1 MRIVVNGLDIGQT
14 NPYIITKFKSS
25 VIGAMKL
32 NTYEIPQTSAVKFVS
47 NYGKGITMEF
57 EMSILASTHE
67 QLLTYIR
74 TLENALYPNANIAL
88 DIVMYTDNNDIYRM
102 QGYLATDI
110 EYTRQVTYAELS
122 FTILVPNGKILNNTL
137 NSVTL
142 SQTGAP
148 TGAVLP
154 WTLPVLLGAPTGG
167 AVINNA
173 GNAYASLNITISGP
187 GTNFTIYNNATN
199 EKIEINNLTLN
210 NLQTIEIDGT
220 AQTVKQ
226 SGVSIYQFVSFDSTF
241 LTLAPG
247 NNTLS
252 FYVGTGATS
261 DTKAV
266 ITWYNTYAGI

>member
-14 NPYIITKFKSS
+14 NPYIITGFKSS

-57 EMSILASTHE
+57 EMSILANTHE

-88 DIVMYTDNNDIYRM
+88 DIVMYTDNNDVYRM

-122 FTILVPNGKILNNTL
+122 FTILVPNNKILGNTL

-167 AVINNA
+167 AIINNV
-173 GNAYASLNITISGP
+173 GNAYASFDITISGP
-187 GTNFTIYNNATN
+187 GTNFAIYNNATN